1 MTSEPHAFL
10 TIDHGAATASIA
22 LIGRVA
28 GTWRLIGSL
37 ALPAGAEMDAAIDLL
52 VVRVLTADPELAS
65 ALGLVGIAR
74 DELPRFEV
82 RSRRP
87 RRLAVVAGAERTLSR
102 LLATAGR
109 SGWRATGA
117 SAETTDPLAMS
128 RLLLD
133 HGIDAILVGA
143 GDPPRADERSAI
155 RELAALVA
163 AIAFRRPNVPIIL
176 SGAMSEALD
185 EFGDVSTRSGPIM
198 LAPAATVAGAPP
210 RGRRGFPAIAAS
222 TNGVDAAGASRPDP
236 LAELLLEVAM
246 PTDDP
251 RRAIG
256 PATQALADVLHR
268 RVETIILGH
277 DAGVRAAAEPSV
289 GGVTR
294 EVRLAVVPAAAVAP
308 DEPDDAIVDGVLV
321 WSTVPSDRHRIRDRM
336 RELRIAPWADAA
348 GDGAALRMA
357 AARAALVRL
366 AAATTDFE
374 GAPPDLVVCGGGVWS
389 AVPAPTVALAH
400 VDVLRRTGAS
410 QFALDHARLLG
421 TLGAIPDPTE
431 RLTVIGDLI
440 DDLLA
445 PLGSVVIPSGLRSGR
460 SAGSVL
466 VHAGGGVSE
475 LDLVPGGLELVD
487 LPPGETAV
495 AEFRFR
501 DRVKLGTRGRHFAV
515 DVAGGLGGLLVDLRD
530 VPLRLPDRADRRRD
544 LLAAWQAAL
553 WQGFDS

>member
-1 MTSEPHAFL
+1 VTSDPHAFL

-28 GTWRLIGSL
+28 GTWRLIASL
-37 ALPAGAEMDAAIDLL
+37 AFPTGAAMDVAIDLL
-52 VVRVLTADPELAS
+52 VERVRAADPDLAWGL
-65 ALGLVGIAR
+65 ALDG
-74 DELPRFEV
+74 DTLPRFEV
-82 RSRRP
+82 GSRRP
-87 RRLAVVAGAERTLSR
+87 RRLAVVAGGERTLAR

-109 SGWRATGA
+109 SGWRPTGA

-133 HGIDAILVGA
+133 HEIEAILVGA
-143 GDPPRADERSAI
+143 ADPPRPEERSAI

-163 AIAFRRPNVPIIL
+163 AVAVRRPDVPIVL
-176 SGAMSEALD
+176 SGAMSETVD
-185 EFGDVSTRSGPIM
+185 DFGDVSTRSGAIM
-198 LAPAATVAGAPP
+198 LAPAAAEGSPGRARRTLTGIVPADDAPDGGAGA
-210 RGRRGFPAIAAS
+210 A
-222 TNGVDAAGASRPDP
+222 PDP
-236 LAELLLEVAM
+236 LAELLLDLAM
-246 PTDDP
+246 PSDDS
-251 RRAIG
+251 RRSIG

-289 GGVTR
+289 GGADR

-308 DEPDDAIVDGVLV
+308 DEPDDAIVDGILV
-321 WSTVPSDRHRIRDRM
+321 WSTVQSDRHRIRDRM

-366 AAATTDFE
+366 VAATTDFDQ
-374 GAPPDLVVCGGGVWS
+374 APPDLVVCGGGVWS

-400 VDVLRRTGAS
+400 VDVLRRSGAS
-410 QFALDHARLLG
+410 QYALDHARLLG

-431 RLTVIGDLI
+431 RLAVMGDLV

-466 VHAGGGVSE
+466 VHVGEGISE

-501 DRVKLGTRGRHFAV
+501 DRVKLGARGRHFAV

-544 LLAAWQAAL
+544 LLAAWQASL
-553 WQGFDS
+553 WQGSDS

>member
-1 MTSEPHAFL
+1 MTSDPHAFL

-37 ALPAGAEMDAAIDLL
+37 ALPAGAAMDAAVDLL
-52 VVRVLTADPELAS
+52 VGRVRTADPELAR
-65 ALGLVGIAR
+65 ALGITDVDSGQLA
-74 DELPRFEV
+74 RFEV

-87 RRLAVVAGAERTLSR
+87 RRLAVVAGAERTLTR
-102 LLATAGR
+102 LMTTAAR
-109 SGWRATGA
+109 SGWRPTGA
-117 SAETTDPLAMS
+117 SAESTDPLAMS

-143 GDPPRADERSAI
+143 GDPPRPDERSAM
-155 RELAALVA
+155 RELAALVSA
-163 AIAFRRPNVPIIL
+163 VAVRRPNVPIIL
-176 SGAMSEALD
+176 SGAMSETLD
-185 EFGDVSTRSGPIM
+185 DFGDVSARPGSIVLASAASAHGP
-198 LAPAATVAGAPP
+198 AG
-210 RGRRGFPAIAAS
+210 RGRRSLPAI
-222 TNGVDAAGASRPDP
+222 GAGEAGEDPVNPDP
-236 LAELLLEVAM
+236 LGELLIEVAM
-246 PTDDP
+246 PADDP

-277 DAGVRAAAEPSV
+277 DAGVRASAEPSI
-289 GGVTR
+289 GGMGR
-294 EVRLAVVPAAAVAP
+294 AVRLSVVPAAAVAP
-308 DEPDDAIVDGVLV
+308 DEPDDAIVDGVLL

-348 GDGAALRMA
+348 GDGAAVRMA

-366 AAATTDFE
+366 VAATADVDHGTS
-374 GAPPDLVVCGGGVWS
+374 PDLVVCGGGVWS

-400 VDVLRRTGAS
+400 VDVIRRSGAS
-410 QFALDHARLLG
+410 QYALDHARLLG
-421 TLGAIPDPTE
+421 TLGAIPDATE
-431 RLTVIGDLI
+431 RMTVIGDLA

-466 VHAGGGVSE
+466 VHVNDGTSE

-501 DRVKLGTRGRHFAV
+501 DRVKLGARGRHFAV

-530 VPLRLPDRADRRRD
+530 IPLRLPDRGDRRRD

-553 WQGFDS
+553 WQGSDT